1 MSFSLQVDI
10 ADVVKWHADPLHNA
24 VCAGHVIEAAITNM
38 SSVPVGADG
47 SLHVFDGGVHHKTH
61 ELMME
66 YSLPFVEKGHNYTLY
81 GVKHMPGNDC
91 LALLSQATTL
101 YVHVFDDL
109 HPETILRTGI
119 VKIGAG
125 DIISLVES
133 MRVHGGT
140 VADQIKGFLTFGL
153 LLVTDILEN
162 CLSIAANENKL

>member
-66 YSLPFVEKGHNYTLY
+66 YSLPFVEKGRNYTLY
-81 GVKHMPGNDC
+81 GKY
-91 LALLSQATTL
+91 LSEGAAREWSTVVDISMTTPSFKP
-101 YVHVFDDL
+101 V
-109 HPETILRTGI
+109 
-119 VKIGAG
+119 
-125 DIISLVES
+125 SLS
-133 MRVHGGT
+133 
-140 VADQIKGFLTFGL
+140 
-153 LLVTDILEN
+153 
-162 CLSIAANENKL
+162 LSRSPLSKTPK